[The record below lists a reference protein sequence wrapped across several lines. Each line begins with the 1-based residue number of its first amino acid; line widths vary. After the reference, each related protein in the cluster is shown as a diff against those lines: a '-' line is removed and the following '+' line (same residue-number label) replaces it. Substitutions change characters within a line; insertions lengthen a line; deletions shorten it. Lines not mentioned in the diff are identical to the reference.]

1 MSHAANTP
9 SGDASS
15 PEGTRGRGDAGDT
28 AGEGGVRRAGAF
40 DIRTFI
46 GSLIGIYGVVLVI
59 MGIVDNTQK
68 QLAKSNNLN
77 INLIAGIGM
86 ILLSAFFL
94 IWARLRPVVIPPHPE
109 EAD

>member
-15 PEGTRGRGDAGDT
+15 GPSGT
-28 AGEGGVRRAGAF
+28 AGTGGTGGTGGTAETGGTQVRRAGAF

-59 MGIVDNTQK
+59 VGLVNNTQK
-68 QLAKSNNLN
+68 QLAKSDDLN
-77 INLIAGIGM
+77 INLVAGIGM
-86 ILLSAFFL
+86 VLLSAFFL
-94 IWARLRPVVIPPHPE
+94 T
-109 EAD
+109 

>member
-1 MSHAANTP
+1 MSEAHTP
-9 SGDASS
+9 
-15 PEGTRGRGDAGDT
+15 PHDAGERSE
-28 AGEGGVRRAGAF
+28 GGGGVRRAGAF

-59 MGIVDNTQK
+59 VGLVGTNHK
-68 QLAKSNNLN
+68 QLAKSDDLN

-94 IWARLRPVVIPPHPE
+94 IWARLRPVVIPPHPQE
-109 EAD
+109 DD